1 MSYVTAESRVE
12 WLPHGRAFTRAD
24 LDAMP
29 DDGNRYELIDGALI
43 VTPAPSLPHQVTVV
57 ALAAQLAPLCPSH
70 LRLLVAP
77 FDVELAPNTVV
88 QPDVLIAMKSQ
99 FTERDL
105 KGAPLLAIEVLSPS
119 TRHLDLAFKRARY
132 ETAGC
137 PSYWVV
143 DPLEPAM
150 VCWELRDGRYEE
162 IARAGGTQ
170 RITLQVPFPI
180 SVSPAEL
187 ID

>member
-1 MSYVTAESRVE
+1 
-12 WLPHGRAFTRAD
+12 
-24 LDAMP
+24 
-29 DDGNRYELIDGALI
+29 
-43 VTPAPSLPHQVTVV
+43 
-57 ALAAQLAPLCPSH
+57 
-70 LRLLVAP
+70 
-77 FDVELAPNTVV
+77 
-88 QPDVLIAMKSQ
+88 MKSQ

-119 TRHLDLAFKRARY
+119 TRYLDLAFKRARY

-162 IARAGGTQ
+162 IARADGTE